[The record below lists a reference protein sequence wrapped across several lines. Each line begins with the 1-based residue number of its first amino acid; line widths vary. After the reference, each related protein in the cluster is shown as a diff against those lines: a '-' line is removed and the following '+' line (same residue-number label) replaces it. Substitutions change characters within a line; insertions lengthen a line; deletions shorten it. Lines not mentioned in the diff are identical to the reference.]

1 MMKSMENLGISK
13 IADDGYIWGI
23 KRPIYPNKAQKKI
36 INYNIVANRLI
47 YNRLVAIQ
55 KKIGKVQHNDNLSK
69 EDKKEKVKALKKL
82 SSTKELRNSIPM
94 LNNKLFDGCN
104 LNTTKKA
111 YQAAWNSFKKVHNS
125 GVPNYKEE
133 KWFGS
138 YRTDNNYS
146 KGKKANMLTGTVRF
160 INKHTIRLPKIGE
173 VRIYPIP
180 DKYWKKRTSICIGT
194 TTISKDSKGQYWVS
208 MQVGSQF
215 NINNAQSS
223 IDESKIIGIDL
234 NTGVNKETYIKE
246 DFCYDS
252 EGNTQGLPAF
262 YLRSQDKLKKL
273 QRTMSRRQLVAK
285 KAKKD
290 YKQSK
295 NYRKARIAY
304 AKKAE
309 RVANQR
315 DSYMNE
321 IIKYYT
327 QKYDVIV
334 LEDLSSKNMLKNHAI
349 AKSIS
354 DSGFRLFIMKM
365 QAKCSLLGKKC
376 IVIDPKNTTQTCSA
390 CGYVCGKENKDE
402 HLALDKR
409 EWDCPNCKIHHIR
422 DYNAAKNILQKGKN
436 KLKEELD
443 K

>member
-1 MMKSMENLGISK
+1 MKSMENLGISK
-13 IADDGYIWGI
+13 ISDDGYIWGI
-23 KRPIYPNKAQKKI
+23 KRPIYPNKTQKRI
-36 INYNIVANRLI
+36 INYNIVANRLV
-47 YNRLVAIQ
+47 YNRLVEIQ
-55 KKIGKVQHNDNLSK
+55 KKIGKVQHNDILSK
-69 EDKKEKVKALKKL
+69 EDKKEKIKSLKCL
-82 SSTKELRNSIPM
+82 NSVKELRASIPM
-94 LNNKLFDGCN
+94 LNDKVVDSDNIAQ
-104 LNTTKKA
+104 TKKA
-111 YQAAWNSFKKVHNS
+111 YQAAWNNFKKVHKA

-138 YRTDNNYS
+138 YRTTNHYS
-146 KGKKANMLTGTVRF
+146 KGKKANMLTGSVRF
-160 INKHTIRLPKIGE
+160 INKHTIRLSKIGE
-173 VRIYPIP
+173 VHIYPIP

-215 NINNAQSS
+215 NINNAQSN

-252 EGNTQGLPAF
+252 EGNTQELPAF
-262 YLRSQDKLKKL
+262 YLCSQDKLKKL
-273 QRTMSRRQLVAK
+273 QRTMSRRQLIAK
-285 KAKKD
+285 KAKKN

-334 LEDLSSKNMLKNHAI
+334 LEDLSSKNMLKNHAL

-376 IVIDPKNTTQTCSA
+376 IVVDPKNTTQICSA
-390 CGYVCGKENKDE
+390 CGYICGKENKDE

-409 EWDCPNCKIHHIR
+409 EWDCPNCGIHHIR
-422 DYNAAKNILQKGKN
+422 DHNAAKNILQRGKN

>member
-1 MMKSMENLGISK
+1 MKSMENLGISK

-23 KRPIYPNKAQKKI
+23 KRPIYPSKIQKKI

-47 YNRLVAIQ
+47 YNRLVDIQ
-55 KKIGKVQHNDNLSK
+55 KKIGKVQHNDTLSK
-69 EDKKEKVKALKKL
+69 EDKREKIKSLKCL
-82 SSTKELRNSIPM
+82 NSVKELRSSIPM
-94 LNNKLFDGCN
+94 LNDKVVDSDNI
-104 LNTTKKA
+104 TQTKKA
-111 YQAAWNSFKKVHNS
+111 YQAAWNNFKKVHRA

-138 YRTDNNYS
+138 YRTSNHYS
-146 KGKKANMLTGTVRF
+146 KGKKSNMLTGSVRF
-160 INKHTIRLPKIGE
+160 INKYTIKLPKIGE
-173 VRIYPIP
+173 VHIYPIP

-215 NINNAQSS
+215 NINNAQSN

-252 EGNTQGLPAF
+252 EGNTQELPAF

-273 QRTMSRRQLVAK
+273 QRTMSRRQLIAK

-309 RVANQR
+309 RVSNQR

-321 IIKYYT
+321 IVKYYT

-334 LEDLSSKNMLKNHAI
+334 LEDLSSNNMLKNHAL

-376 IVIDPKNTTQTCSA
+376 IVVDPKNTTQTCSA
-390 CGYVCGKENKDE
+390 CGYICGKEDKDE
-402 HLALDKR
+402 HLSLNKR
-409 EWDCPNCKIHHIR
+409 EWDCPNCGIHHIR
-422 DYNAAKNILQKGKN
+422 DYNAAKNILQKGKD

>member
-1 MMKSMENLGISK
+1 MKAMENLGISK

-23 KRPIYPNKAQKKI
+23 KRPIYPSKTQKKI

-47 YNRLVAIQ
+47 YNRLVDIQ
-55 KKIGKVQHNDNLSK
+55 KKIGKVQYNDTLSK
-69 EDKKEKVKALKKL
+69 GDKKEKIKSLKCL
-82 SSTKELRNSIPM
+82 NSVKELRSSIPM
-94 LNNKLFDGCN
+94 LNDKVVDSDNIVQ
-104 LNTTKKA
+104 TKKA
-111 YQAAWNSFKKVHNS
+111 YQAAWNNFKKVHRA

-138 YRTDNNYS
+138 YRTSNHYS
-146 KGKKANMLTGTVRF
+146 KGKKANMLTGSVKF
-160 INKHTIRLPKIGE
+160 INKYTIKLPKIGK
-173 VRIYPIP
+173 VHIYPIP

-223 IDESKIIGIDL
+223 IDKSKIIGIDL
-234 NTGVNKETYIKE
+234 NTGVNKETYTKE

-273 QRTMSRRQLVAK
+273 QRTMSRRQLIAK
-285 KAKKD
+285 KAKKN

-295 NYRKARIAY
+295 NYRKTRIAY

-349 AKSIS
+349 VKSIS

-376 IVIDPKNTTQTCSA
+376 IVVDPKNTTQTCSA
-390 CGYVCGKENKDE
+390 CGYICGKENRDE
-402 HLALDKR
+402 HLSLDKR
-409 EWDCPNCKIHHIR
+409 EWDCPNCGIHHIR
-422 DYNAAKNILQKGKN
+422 DYNAAKNILQKGKD

>member
-1 MMKSMENLGISK
+1 MKSMENLGVSK

-23 KRPIYPNKAQKKI
+23 KRPIYPSKTQKRI

-55 KKIGKVQHNDNLSK
+55 KKVGKVQHDDTLSK
-69 EDKKEKVKALKKL
+69 EGKKEKVKTLKKL

-160 INKHTIRLPKIGE
+160 INKHTIRLPKIGKI
-173 VRIYPIP
+173 RICPIP
-180 DKYWKKRTSICIGT
+180 DKYWSKRTSICIGT

-215 NINNAQSS
+215 NINNAQYE

-234 NTGVNKETYIKE
+234 NTGVNKETYVKE

-252 EGNTQGLPAF
+252 EGNKQGLPAF

-273 QRTMSRRQLVAK
+273 QRIMSRRQLIAK
-285 KAKKD
+285 KAGKE

-304 AKKAE
+304 AKKAAK
-309 RVANQR
+309 VANQR
-315 DSYMNE
+315 DTYMNNIVNE
-321 IIKYYT
+321 YVK
-327 QKYDVIV
+327 KYDIIV
-334 LEDLSSKNMLKNHAI
+334 LEDLASKNMAKNHAL
-349 AKSIS
+349 AKSIT
-354 DSGFRLFIMKM
+354 DSGFRLFIQKM
-365 QAKCSLLGKKC
+365 QAKCNLLGKKC
-376 IVIDPKNTTQTCSA
+376 ILVDPKNTTQTCSS
-390 CGYVCGKENKDE
+390 CGYTHDKAKGD
-402 HLALDKR
+402 HLGLDKR
-409 EWDCPNCKIHHIR
+409 EWTCPDCKVHHIR
-422 DYNAAKNILQKGKN
+422 DYNAAQNILKKGIKQL
-436 KLKEELD
+436 KLEQ
-443 K
+443 